1 MDLHI
6 INDTKNWI
14 FDFDGTLID
23 SAPSVKLCYEKVT
36 KNIAPQRIDVV
47 KKLQIG
53 PTLAETA
60 KEILGIE
67 FLHKHEDFVSQF
79 KYEYDQILLSQT
91 NAYKGVNEMLNELK
105 SRGNKIAIATNKRKG
120 PTLKII
126 EHLDWGDYFSWIACV
141 NPESKSIK
149 NKSELVRSILTNEI
163 DFQKSFFVG
172 DTLNDALC
180 AKENKLKFIK
190 ASYGYSEKKGW
201 GDFTIYQDILNPI
214 NILDI

>member
-1 MDLHI
+1 MDLPI
-6 INDTKNWI
+6 VSKAKNWI

-36 KNIAPQRIDVV
+36 KNIAPQRINIL
-47 KKLQIG
+47 KKLQVG

-60 KEILGIE
+60 KEILGQE
-67 FLHKHEDFVSQF
+67 FLHKHEDFISQF

-91 NAYKGVNEMLNELK
+91 NSYKGVNELLNELK
-105 SRGNKIAIATNKRKG
+105 SRGNKIAIATNKRKE

-126 EHLDWGDYFSWIACV
+126 KHLNWGNYFSWIACV
-141 NPESKSIK
+141 NPESKILK

-180 AKENKLKFIK
+180 AKENNLKFIK
-190 ASYGYSEKKGW
+190 ASYGYSEIKGW
-201 GDFTIYQDILNPI
+201 ENFDIYQDVSNPI
-214 NILDI
+214 NILEI

>member
-180 AKENKLKFIK
+180 AKENELRFIK
-190 ASYGYSEKKGW
+190 ASYGYSEANGW
-201 GDFTIYQDILNPI
+201 DNFEIYQDISNPI
-214 NILDI
+214 NILEI

>member
-1 MDLHI
+1 MDLPI
-6 INDTKNWI
+6 VSKAKNWI

-36 KNIAPQRIDVV
+36 KNIAPQRINIL
-47 KKLQIG
+47 KKLQVG

-60 KEILGIE
+60 KEILGQE
-67 FLHKHEDFVSQF
+67 FLHKHEDFMSQF

-91 NAYKGVNEMLNELK
+91 NSYKGVNELLNELK
-105 SRGNKIAIATNKRKG
+105 SRGNKIAIATNKRKE

-126 EHLDWGDYFSWIACV
+126 KHLNWGNYFSWIACV
-141 NPESKSIK
+141 NPESKILK

-180 AKENKLKFIK
+180 AKENNLKFIK
-190 ASYGYSEKKGW
+190 ASYGYSEIKGW
-201 GDFTIYQDILNPI
+201 ENFDIYQDVSNPI
-214 NILDI
+214 NILEI

>member
-1 MDLHI
+1 MDFPI
-6 INDTKNWI
+6 VSKAKNWI

-23 SAPSVKLCYEKVT
+23 SAPSVKVCYEKVT
-36 KNIAPQRIDVV
+36 KNIAPQRINIV
-47 KKLQIG
+47 KNLQIG

-60 KEILGIE
+60 KEILGQE
-67 FLHKHEDFVSQF
+67 FLHRYEDFISQF
-79 KYEYDQILLSQT
+79 KHEYDQILLSQT
-91 NAYKGVNEMLNELK
+91 NAYKGVNELLKELK
-105 SRGNKIAIATNKRKG
+105 SRGNKIAIATNKRKE

-126 EHLDWGDYFSWIACV
+126 EHLNWGNYFSWIACV
-141 NPESKSIK
+141 NLESKLLK
-149 NKSELVRSILTNEI
+149 NKSELVRFMLINEI

-201 GDFTIYQDILNPI
+201 ENFEIYQNISNPI
-214 NILDI
+214 NILEI

>member
-1 MDLHI
+1 MSKA
-6 INDTKNWI
+6 KNWI

-36 KNIAPQRIDVV
+36 KNIAPQRINIL
-47 KKLQIG
+47 KKLQVG

-60 KEILGIE
+60 KEILGQE
-67 FLHKHEDFVSQF
+67 FLHKHEDFISQF

-91 NAYKGVNEMLNELK
+91 NSYKGVNELLNELK
-105 SRGNKIAIATNKRKG
+105 SRGNKIAIATNKRKE

-126 EHLDWGDYFSWIACV
+126 KHLNWGNYFSWIACV
-141 NPESKSIK
+141 NPESKILK

-180 AKENKLKFIK
+180 AKENNLKFIK
-190 ASYGYSEKKGW
+190 ASYGYSEIKGW
-201 GDFTIYQDILNPI
+201 ENFDIYQDVSNPI
-214 NILDI
+214 NILEI